1 MKHYLLQTA
10 NGLHTPP
17 CNNSHGKSLHFFNFR
32 FSLFTPL
39 LVLFLLIV
47 GNSSAWARPTIYG
60 EGLPGLNASGATN
73 WDSNTKEMSAYGE
86 ADTYYTEFLNVAA
99 SSDNKYRFK
108 IAVNGSG
115 NWWDGAMNSGNT
127 NESMG
132 NVDIV
137 NGKDGDNQISFKMPF
152 DGDVYI
158 FYKSTNANN
167 SKVWIVAVPSN
178 IAAPPTG
185 QSNPGYDSGRALK
198 TDLIF
203 KSDRTGWGSGIRFTR
218 SFTTTYKH
226 VTSYI
231 LPTKKNTE
239 DGKIRFEMYY
249 GDSRYIDGK
258 SIPAQLSTST
268 PRRIIYMWDGGNAG
282 EWVVYTLPTYP
293 IRKSGWKL
301 FVNEYN
307 SGNAI
312 NLDANGEAT
321 LTLTGGNTY
330 HFFIANTDYATNI
343 SNYSSDIC
351 SSPAVHSVNCF
362 GGCYIDENN
371 SSNVTF
377 SEQQVYKSSSCGT
390 LVKSVVAAQD
400 MRGVFKVDGSGAKDV
415 TFNFDG
421 GVITINAVDHGAT
434 PELSGDYYVFGA
446 GGTNWVTGW
455 KRSVEANKMTITD
468 GVATKTFYNVS
479 GQGLEFKIHKG
490 ETEYNNSLLLKE
502 ISENNSHLIKRVW
515 KNGTN
520 IDFSISDINVTHKAD
535 VTVHFD
541 GEHIWLTA
549 VPSPETIAGSEWYI
563 MGSGNVGTEHTL
575 EWDKSKQ
582 KSRGNEHKM
591 TIQDG
596 VATITYTGVSGNISF
611 KVFRGSDEYEIND
624 FYYNAS
630 ASSGIICTDQD
641 GNDNI
646 NVNLNN
652 QNISIHWDGTKIWT
666 TEPSTPSG
674 VTFDGS
680 EYFFWNTNVSSWGT
694 VLAGKDRTQFLQFK
708 NTTTNA
714 TAHTKLAFLWK
725 QTNTGGNVEGILA
738 AKAPSG
744 EWNQV
749 RHCRVNADDWNEGAI
764 LGTGD
769 GSTDWIDLQEGN
781 YMYKES
787 GSIKFTTRTAEHF
800 KFFLSGTVA
809 LAGGSNEFN
818 PWNGNGTLY
827 TDRITKT
834 LEAGTYKFKINPDMT
849 IYDSRGGVNKW
860 TNEFNWDDLDAAN
873 SSDNI
878 KLRDGNNKEIWFDLD
893 KRSEVTIACD
903 GSKVTVVAVPAQ
915 QYTITFNT
923 DGGSTIAPIQVS
935 DGSPVAR
942 PADPTKAGYTFVKW
956 QSNGS
961 DYDFSSAVNSN
972 ITLNAVWA
980 YKSIES
986 VSLNESEHMTWV
998 GNSDFT
1004 LTRTYS
1010 PSDVITK
1017 AVTWSSNNTSVATVN
1032 DGIVH
1037 AVGAGTATITCT
1049 ITDMLGNQRSAT
1061 CEVTVAACEMTTDN
1075 IYSMTVTSYNTSIGH
1090 DANLVGLWNENTE
1103 NGVMTKTARLVRIAF
1118 KDLAT
1123 EYMTEDANG
1132 KIAGRASITDNSD
1145 KWMYYS
1151 AGTDFFYLQNYKTG
1165 HYLYKDKSTNL
1176 MGQNGDWKFY
1186 GTKAAAYSDA
1196 DTYRWIENG
1205 TGDQLRI
1212 CNKDNYNG
1220 NLNGS
1225 HTLMRYYVDQVDG
1238 WNTPYV
1244 RCGLGGHQGNNPIR
1258 AIITQ
1263 VEPSVPNPF
1272 FVASQMNTSYYRM
1285 KENATVQANLT
1296 APLVSGAVITVRL
1309 YADAATSVK
1318 LTKDDG
1324 TEVATIN
1331 LIADTE
1337 FEYSYTV
1344 NNDSPLLGEDAFII
1358 KAEDN
1363 HAGIASIKVT
1373 HTYVANPA
1381 TPELSWE
1388 TDLNGGVTQSAL
1400 GSTFQH
1406 VASSTLSSGAIHYAS
1421 SDEAVATV
1429 AADGTVTPHSAGTTT
1444 ITATIAAEGC
1454 YDEASISYNITL
1466 TEASLQEAI
1475 DATPV
1480 GGTLTLTHDYS
1491 ENAVINKAI
1500 TLDAKGHTIGD
1511 LIVKDEGD
1519 LTLRSE
1525 LTVRD
1530 FTIYAKA
1537 GNTST
1542 PAASGQ
1548 VRNASKLK
1556 VNGNAYF
1563 LYTVDPSGHVQYGW
1577 YDFTV
1582 PFPINI
1588 VSGIKGI
1595 QGGELK
1601 EDFRNGVDYAVME
1614 YFGDKQAQGQ
1624 YPYKKFSGVMQPNR
1638 LYTIT
1643 LDDRYNYNTLRM
1655 QKTADGA
1662 LVAGDEVKLNAYPEG
1677 DATNANWNG
1686 VGNGTLHH
1694 ADAGI
1699 SGDYIQVYQSGDR
1712 TFLTVDKND
1721 YSLVVGSAF
1730 MVQQAGGTMMLNQA
1744 THGALLAPSRYQ
1756 STPATTI
1763 QIASEG
1769 KPFSDQLFITAS
1781 ETGGQ
1786 TYTPG
1791 VDVAKAGELGS
1802 ASVPQIWTNAYNS
1815 SLCVHEAQLINGK
1828 AQYKLSIYAPVA
1840 GTYTLTSKNIPA
1852 DYSLY
1857 LTQNGMIVS
1866 ELSDTY
1872 TLDLSNGITTE
1883 YGLLLAEIY
1892 NSPTGIDNTQ
1902 TDKIQTTKIIR
1913 NGVLYILHNGKVY
1926 NAQGAMVK

>member
-10 NGLHTPP
+10 NGLHTLP

-47 GNSSAWARPTIYG
+47 GNSPAWARPTIYG

-86 ADTYYTEFLNVAA
+86 ADTYYTEFLNVSA

-158 FYKSTNANN
+158 FYKSTNAND
-167 SKVWIVAVPSN
+167 SKVWIVAVPLN

-203 KSDRTGWGSGIRFTR
+203 KSDRTGWGSGIKFTR

-249 GDSRYIDGK
+249 GDSKYIDGK

-268 PRRIIYMWDGGNAG
+268 PRRIIYLWDGNQNGSWTA
-282 EWVVYTLPTYP
+282 YTLPTYP

-362 GGCYIDENN
+362 GGCYIDKNN

-421 GVITINAVDHGAT
+421 GVITINAVNHIDAGPKYTITLHPNNGGSEIVRENVPEGSNSSAT
-434 PELSGDYYVFGA
+434 ELNLSEVTYGK
-446 GGTNWVTGW
+446 GTATWYTDAACTTPFTTVTG
-455 KRSVEANKMTITD
+455 NM
-468 GVATKTFYNVS
+468 
-479 GQGLEFKIHKG
+479 
-490 ETEYNNSLLLKE
+490 
-502 ISENNSHLIKRVW
+502 HLYAKW
-515 KNGTN
+515 
-520 IDFSISDINVTHKAD
+520 
-535 VTVHFD
+535 
-541 GEHIWLTA
+541 
-549 VPSPETIAGSEWYI
+549 
-563 MGSGNVGTEHTL
+563 
-575 EWDKSKQ
+575 
-582 KSRGNEHKM
+582 
-591 TIQDG
+591 
-596 VATITYTGVSGNISF
+596 GVSGNYYFVSCLQTANDDGGNNGNWSNNYGQQLSYSF
-611 KVFRGSDEYEIND
+611 I
-624 FYYNAS
+624 A
-630 ASSGIICTDQD
+630 
-641 GNDNI
+641 
-646 NVNLNN
+646 
-652 QNISIHWDGTKIWT
+652 
-666 TEPSTPSG
+666 PSG
-674 VTFDGS
+674 HMPFEIIKDKDWGQKINGGNYADMFDNSQSDVTISAAHGHMDFTLNEPKKVTVSYNGKVTIKTENYSFDNS
-680 EYFFWNTNVSSWGT
+680 KTWRIKTSWGNGGN
-694 VLAGKDRTQFLQFK
+694 AWNY
-708 NTTTNA
+708 NTIMTNNGTTNA
-714 TAHTKLAFLWK
+714 TAILRNVPAGQHSFVVTAKENDNDAMATVGTETFNALYVDTSNPSSGLTWN
-725 QTNTGGNVEGILA
+725 NTSA
-738 AKAPSG
+738 
-744 EWNQV
+744 
-749 RHCRVNADDWNEGAI
+749 RR
-764 LGTGD
+764 D
-769 GSTDWIDLQEGN
+769 GSDNFNSTTPQTDNRWRN
-781 YMYKES
+781 CS
-787 GSIKFTTRTAEHF
+787 FT
-800 KFFLSGTVA
+800 LSNA
-809 LAGGSNEFN
+809 S
-818 PWNGNGTLY
+818 
-827 TDRITKT
+827 DIRIT
-834 LEAGTYKFKINPDMT
+834 F
-849 IYDSRGGVNKW
+849 
-860 TNEFNWDDLDAAN
+860 
-873 SSDNI
+873 
-878 KLRDGNNKEIWFDLD
+878 
-893 KRSEVTIACD
+893 
-903 GSKVTVVAVPAQ
+903 
-915 QYTITFNT
+915 
-923 DGGSTIAPIQVS
+923 DGGKIRCDIVAPNIVTFKDGETTLSTQEVS
-935 DGSPVAR
+935 SGNKATK

-956 QSNGS
+956 QLDGS

-980 YKSIES
+980 YKGIES
-986 VSLNESEHMTWV
+986 ISLNESEHMTWV

-1004 LTRTYS
+1004 LTPTYS
-1010 PSDVITK
+1010 PSDLITK
-1017 AVTWSSNNTSVATVN
+1017 TITWSSNNTSVATVSN
-1032 DGIVH
+1032 GTVQ
-1037 AVGAGTATITCT
+1037 AMSAGSATITCT
-1049 ITDMLGNQRSAT
+1049 ITDMLGYQRSAT
-1061 CEVTVAACEMTTDN
+1061 CEVTVAACEMSTSDLYT
-1075 IYSMTVTSYNTSIGH
+1075 MTVTSYNTSTGSSATLS
-1090 DANLVGLWNENTE
+1090 DLWNESTDNDGPASMTITRLAFQKKDAGTTLYAYDD
-1103 NGVMTKTARLVRIAF
+1103 NGTVKV
-1118 KDLAT
+1118 K
-1123 EYMTEDANG
+1123 EDASGDDVQWLLIPTGETYTPSWNNG
-1132 KIAGRASITDNSD
+1132 NSCQLYYIKNKATGAYMHRGSVGVNTGNPDWFYSVTNTNATNTATDDYKWFFVYENENQRCIYVKSGVGGEKKSSYKLHTSNQYNSETNTHAAKPMLPVGRTADINAYAKSYNNTN
-1145 KWMYYS
+1145 
-1151 AGTDFFYLQNYKTG
+1151 DF
-1165 HYLYKDKSTNL
+1165 
-1176 MGQNGDWKFY
+1176 
-1186 GTKAAAYSDA
+1186 
-1196 DTYRWIENG
+1196 
-1205 TGDQLRI
+1205 
-1212 CNKDNYNG
+1212 NYN
-1220 NLNGS
+1220 
-1225 HTLMRYYVDQVDG
+1225 TY
-1238 WNTPYV
+1238 
-1244 RCGLGGHQGNNPIR
+1244 
-1258 AIITQ
+1258 
-1263 VEPSVPNPF
+1263 PNPNYL
-1272 FVASQMNTSYYRM
+1272 ASLMNTSYYRM
-1285 KENATVQANLT
+1285 NTGATVKANLGN
-1296 APLVSGAVITVRL
+1296 ALVKGAVITVRL
-1309 YADAATSVK
+1309 YADAATSVQ
-1318 LTKDDG
+1318 LTKVDG
-1324 TEVATIN
+1324 TTVIETIN
-1331 LIADTE
+1331 LTADTE

-1344 NNDSPLLGEDAFII
+1344 NNASPLLGESAFII
-1358 KAEDN
+1358 KAGDN

-1373 HTYVANPA
+1373 HTYVANPSN
-1381 TPELSWE
+1381 PELSWE

-1400 GSTFQH
+1400 GSTFRH
-1406 VASSTLSSGAIHYAS
+1406 VASSTLSLGAIHYAS

-1480 GGTLTLTHDYS
+1480 DGTLTLTHNYS

-1500 TLDAKGHTIGD
+1500 TLDAQGHTIDD
-1511 LIVKDEGD
+1511 LTVEYAGD
-1519 LTLRSE
+1519 LTLSSE

-1530 FTIYAKA
+1530 FTIWAKA

-1548 VRNASKLK
+1548 VRNASELK
-1556 VNGNAYF
+1556 VNRNAYF

-1595 QGGELK
+1595 QGDVLK

-1614 YFGDKQAQGQ
+1614 YFGEKQAQGQ
-1624 YPYKKFSGVMQPNR
+1624 YPYKKFSGVMQPNK

-1643 LDDRYNYNTLRM
+1643 LDDDYNYNTLRM

-1662 LVAGDEVKLNAYPEG
+1662 LVANDEVTLNAYAG
-1677 DATNANWNG
+1677 DDINKNWNG

-1699 SGDYIQVYQSGDR
+1699 SGNYIQVYQSGDR
-1712 TFLTVDKND
+1712 TFLTVDKNG

-1730 MVQQAGGTMMLNQA
+1730 MVQETGIMTLSQA
-1744 THGALLAPSRYQ
+1744 THGALLAPSRYE
-1756 STPATTI
+1756 STPATAI
-1763 QIASEG
+1763 QIATEG

-1786 TYTPG
+1786 AYTLG

-1840 GTYTLTSKNIPA
+1840 GAYTLTSKNIPT

-1872 TLDLSNGITTE
+1872 TLDLSKGITTE
-1883 YGLLLAEIY
+1883 YGLLLTEIY
-1892 NSPTGIDNTQ
+1892 NSPTAIENTQ

-1926 NAQGAMVK
+1926 NAQGAKVK

>member
-1 MKHYLLQTA
+1 MLGWGDHM
-10 NGLHTPP
+10 GVI
-17 CNNSHGKSLHFFNFR
+17 FFYKDE
-32 FSLFTPL
+32 P
-39 LVLFLLIV
+39 
-47 GNSSAWARPTIYG
+47 
-60 EGLPGLNASGATN
+60 
-73 WDSNTKEMSAYGE
+73 KKAYGCDCTSE
-86 ADTYYTEFLNVAA
+86 YDKTGTGQRYNSDAALFCTKISDAYWYFDIPNTIENKHIGSFRILKLEKEYWCHQQMLICSADDFSGNQNCVTYSQWEVK
-99 SSDNKYRFK
+99 DNETGIISEYSGGACV
-108 IAVNGSG
+108 INNCGDEGSG
-115 NWWDGAMNSGNT
+115 
-127 NESMG
+127 
-132 NVDIV
+132 
-137 NGKDGDNQISFKMPF
+137 
-152 DGDVYI
+152 
-158 FYKSTNANN
+158 
-167 SKVWIVAVPSN
+167 
-178 IAAPPTG
+178 
-185 QSNPGYDSGRALK
+185 
-198 TDLIF
+198 
-203 KSDRTGWGSGIRFTR
+203 
-218 SFTTTYKH
+218 
-226 VTSYI
+226 
-231 LPTKKNTE
+231 
-239 DGKIRFEMYY
+239 
-249 GDSRYIDGK
+249 
-258 SIPAQLSTST
+258 ST
-268 PRRIIYMWDGGNAG
+268 P
-282 EWVVYTLPTYP
+282 E
-293 IRKSGWKL
+293 
-301 FVNEYN
+301 
-307 SGNAI
+307 
-312 NLDANGEAT
+312 
-321 LTLTGGNTY
+321 
-330 HFFIANTDYATNI
+330 
-343 SNYSSDIC
+343 
-351 SSPAVHSVNCF
+351 
-362 GGCYIDENN
+362 
-371 SSNVTF
+371 
-377 SEQQVYKSSSCGT
+377 
-390 LVKSVVAAQD
+390 
-400 MRGVFKVDGSGAKDV
+400 
-415 TFNFDG
+415 
-421 GVITINAVDHGAT
+421 
-434 PELSGDYYVFGA
+434 PEPLSGDYYVFGA

-455 KRSVEANKMTITD
+455 TRSVEANKMTITD

-490 ETEYNNSLLLKE
+490 ETEYNNSLLLEE
-502 ISENNSHLIKRVW
+502 IPENNSHLIKRVW

-520 IDFSISDINVTHKAD
+520 IDFSISDINIAHKAD

-666 TEPSTPSG
+666 NLADNVPAVTYTVTLHPNNGGSNIVRTNVPEGSTTSAAELNLAAVTYGVGTATWYTNAECTTPFNSVTGDMDLYAKWGVSGNYYFVSCLQTANDDGGNNGNWSNNYGQQLSYSFIAPSG
-674 VTFDGS
+674 HMPFEIIKDKDWGQKINGGNYADMFDNSQSNVTISAAHGHMDFTLNEPKKVTVSYNGKVTIKTENYSFDNS
-680 EYFFWNTNVSSWGT
+680 KTWRIKTSWGNGGN
-694 VLAGKDRTQFLQFK
+694 AWNY
-708 NTTTNA
+708 NTIMTNNGTTNA
-714 TAHTKLAFLWK
+714 TAILRKVPVGQHSFVVTAKENDNDAMATVGTETFNALYVDTSNPSSGLTWN
-725 QTNTGGNVEGILA
+725 NTSA
-738 AKAPSG
+738 
-744 EWNQV
+744 
-749 RHCRVNADDWNEGAI
+749 RR
-764 LGTGD
+764 D
-769 GSTDWIDLQEGN
+769 GSDNFNSTTPQTDNRWRNCSFTLN
-781 YMYKES
+781 KES
-787 GSIKFTTRTAEHF
+787 DI
-800 KFFLSGTVA
+800 
-809 LAGGSNEFN
+809 
-818 PWNGNGTLY
+818 
-827 TDRITKT
+827 
-834 LEAGTYKFKINPDMT
+834 
-849 IYDSRGGVNKW
+849 
-860 TNEFNWDDLDAAN
+860 
-873 SSDNI
+873 
-878 KLRDGNNKEIWFDLD
+878 
-893 KRSEVTIACD
+893 C
-903 GSKVTVVAVPAQ
+903 
-915 QYTITFNT
+915 ITF
-923 DGGSTIAPIQVS
+923 DGGKIRCDIVAPNIVTFKDGENTLSTQEVS
-935 DGSPVAR
+935 SGNKATK
-942 PADPTKAGYTFVKW
+942 PADPTKVGYTFVKW
-956 QSNGS
+956 QLDGS

-980 YKSIES
+980 YKGIES
-986 VSLNESEHMTWV
+986 ISLNESEHMTWV

-1004 LTRTYS
+1004 LTPTYS
-1010 PSDVITK
+1010 PSDLITK
-1017 AVTWSSNNTSVATVN
+1017 TVTWSSNNTSVATVSN
-1032 DGIVH
+1032 GTVQ
-1037 AVGAGTATITCT
+1037 AVSAGTATITCT
-1049 ITDMLGNQRSAT
+1049 ITDMLGYQRSAT

-1090 DANLVGLWNENTE
+1090 DANLVGLWNESSDND
-1103 NGVMTKTARLVRIAF
+1103 GP
-1118 KDLAT
+1118 AT
-1123 EYMTEDANG
+1123 LEKVKIEY
-1132 KIAGRASITDNSD
+1132 KDNSGNNQ
-1145 KWMYYS
+1145 
-1151 AGTDFFYLQNYKTG
+1151 API
-1165 HYLYKDKSTNL
+1165 
-1176 MGQNGDWKFY
+1176 
-1186 GTKAAAYSDA
+1186 AVDA
-1196 DTYRWIENG
+1196 DHRVKAISGLSDESDYWYRIP
-1205 TGDQLRI
+1205 TGETI
-1212 CNKDNYNG
+1212 I
-1220 NLNGS
+1220 NGS
-1225 HTLMRYYVDQVDG
+1225 HTYDVYYLKNVKTGEYMYVDKSTEYGHNGDYWHYWATRTSATNAETDIYKWFTAVNYNQGDHRNVIVCKDG
-1238 WNTPYV
+1238 FNNTYSGDGARSNIGLYRTDVNSSAEWSDPLIK
-1244 RCGLGGHQGNNPIR
+1244 CGQKVMNGYQNAHTGM
-1258 AIITQ
+1258 
-1263 VEPSVPNPF
+1263 VPSVSSENIPNPNYK
-1272 FVASQMNTSYYRM
+1272 ASQMNTSYYRM
-1285 KENATVQANLT
+1285 NTGATVKANLGN
-1296 APLVSGAVITVRL
+1296 ALVKGAVITVRL
-1309 YADAATSVK
+1309 YADAATSVQ
-1318 LTKDDG
+1318 LTKADG
-1324 TEVATIN
+1324 TEVNTIP
-1331 LIADTE
+1331 LAADTE

-1344 NNDSPLLGEDAFII
+1344 NNASPLLGESVFII

-1373 HTYVANPA
+1373 HTYVANPSN
-1381 TPELSWE
+1381 PELSWE

-1400 GSTFQH
+1400 GSTFRH
-1406 VASSTLSSGAIHYAS
+1406 VASSALSLGAIHYAS
-1421 SDEAVATV
+1421 SNEAVATV

-1466 TEASLQEAI
+1466 TEASLQDLI

-1480 GGTLTLTHDYS
+1480 DGTLTLTHDYS

-1500 TLDAKGHTIGD
+1500 TLDAQGHTIDD
-1511 LIVKDEGD
+1511 LTVEYEGD
-1519 LTLRSE
+1519 LTLSSE

-1530 FTIYAKA
+1530 FTIWAKA
-1537 GNTST
+1537 GNTEKA
-1542 PAASGQ
+1542 AASGQ